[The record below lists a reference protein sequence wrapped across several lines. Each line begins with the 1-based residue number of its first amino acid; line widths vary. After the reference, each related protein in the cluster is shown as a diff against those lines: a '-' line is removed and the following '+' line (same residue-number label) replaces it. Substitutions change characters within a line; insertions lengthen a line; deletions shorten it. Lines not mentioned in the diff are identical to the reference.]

1 VSKTFVRVAKKL
13 LRLKSYKFK
22 TLQKLQEAG
31 DVASVRFCNWF
42 CEVSNG
48 FIDTLLPD
56 AIEAWLLLE
65 RPR

>member
-1 VSKTFVRVAKKL
+1 MSKSFVRVAKEP
-13 LRLKSYKFK
+13 LRLKSHKF
-22 TLQKLQEAG
+22 TILQKLQEAG

-48 FIDTLLPD
+48 FIYTLLPG
-56 AIEAWLLLE
+56 ATGAWFLLE